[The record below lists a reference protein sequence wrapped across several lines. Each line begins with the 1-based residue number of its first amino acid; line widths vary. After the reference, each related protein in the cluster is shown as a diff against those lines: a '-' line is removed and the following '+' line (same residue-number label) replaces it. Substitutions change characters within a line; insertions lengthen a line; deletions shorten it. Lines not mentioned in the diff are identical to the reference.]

1 MAKVSLFFVL
11 AVLRDSCFAFSD
23 EFLLYNNC
31 ITLFSHK
38 HLFLKLNYS
47 CWDGVME
54 DFEFPSDTVSESL
67 HPFDKEMA
75 ELFSQFTG

>member
-1 MAKVSLFFVL
+1 
-11 AVLRDSCFAFSD
+11 
-23 EFLLYNNC
+23 
-31 ITLFSHK
+31 
-38 HLFLKLNYS
+38 
-47 CWDGVME
+47 ME